1 MLSVMPRQTYFEL
14 LPVDLHRELTHWG
27 CGGKV
32 GLLGGSSCI
41 HKKISHVKCGLLFF
55 LG

>member
-1 MLSVMPRQTYFEL
+1 MLSVMPRQNYFEL
-14 LPVDLHRELTHWG
+14 LPVDLHRELAHWG
-27 CGGKV
+27 YDKKV

-41 HKKISHVKCGLLFF
+41 HQKISHVKCGLLFF